1 MKYGRLNILR
11 SVGHIV
17 EERNKRLLEKKLLN
31 SISEFVEYEAL
42 ILLHRPRH
50 SDNPYLEVTLSM
62 PEMAYEDKLKS
73 LVHANGVVHIH
84 MDDHI
89 KQCLN
94 TSHAIFTQTE
104 ALERGL
110 FPIIIH
116 HEVIGVLD
124 FYTLKLSDSNK
135 QMIIGLLHI
144 YRNFIEVL
152 YDNEHDTLTGLLN
165 RKTFDARLNDFFP
178 DAQIEINPNFNK
190 TNDLR
195 HLDKDAGHWVGI
207 IDIDHFKRVNDNF
220 GHIFGDEVLLLFAGI
235 MKKEFRNTDLLFRFG
250 GEEFVVFLLNITE
263 QEAVKKFESF
273 REDLARFIFPQI
285 DKLTASIG
293 MTKINTKFH
302 STKLLEQADQALY
315 YAKEHGR
322 NQVCNYQDLIEAG
335 KLSSIKIENKIDLF
349 WSLLIDLGSRSGHGN
364 GLVKKL

>member
-1 MKYGRLNILR
+1 MPNCLHILE

-17 EERNKRLLEKKLLN
+17 EERNRHLLEKLLLN
-31 SISEFVEYEAL
+31 SISEFVDFKAL
-42 ILLHRPRH
+42 ILLHKPRH

-62 PEMAYEDKLKS
+62 PEKAYQQKLKS
-73 LVHANGVVHIH
+73 LVHANGVVHSH
-84 MDDHI
+84 MDESI
-89 KQCLN
+89 KKCIN
-94 TSHAIFTQTE
+94 TSKAIFE
-104 ALERGL
+104 KHEDGERGL

-124 FYTLKLSDSNK
+124 FYTLKLTSGNK
-135 QMIIGLLHI
+135 NMIHGLLHI

-178 DAQIEINPNFNK
+178 EQQVEINPDFNAN
-190 TNDLR
+190 NDLR

-207 IDIDHFKRVNDNF
+207 IDIDHFKRVNDSF
-220 GHIFGDEVLLLFAGI
+220 GHIFGDEVLLLFSSI

-263 QEAVKKFESF
+263 REAINKFEHF
-273 REDLARFIFPQI
+273 RADLERYTFPQI
-285 DKLTASIG
+285 DKITASIG
-293 MTKINTKFH
+293 MTKINTLFH

-322 NQVCNYQDLIEAG
+322 NQVCNYQDLIDAG
-335 KLSSIKIENKIDLF
+335 KLSSLKIENKIDLF
-349 WSLLIDLGSRSGHGN
+349 
-364 GLVKKL
+364 